1 MTSTQTADTAT
12 PPADELAALHA
23 DARALHLIEF
33 WEERMEIELPEPRN
47 LVRPYLWHWTDIEPR
62 LRHAAR
68 IVPVEDCERRAL
80 LFANPG
86 LGGRPFMSTTLL
98 GAYSLYNAGEVAPV
112 HRHTPCA
119 SRFVL
124 EGEGGYTVV
133 EGEKCRLRRGDLV
146 ITPNGTWHDHG
157 NEGPDPLIWVDIL
170 DVPLVEGLNATMF
183 EFDYAE
189 ADPQSN
195 SGEPVPTDYQT
206 VTVPDDHSTRLYAA
220 GGMKPLFADRKRGSG
235 NHSPM
240 FLYRWEDMRAAFD
253 RMRDYDGSPY
263 DGIIIEYCDPSNGN
277 PVMPSMSFRAQM
289 LRPGERTQTHRHMS
303 STIYVVLEGQGWTDV
318 DGTRLEWRQNDVF
331 VVPTWKWHAHA
342 NALTDRDAVLYSV
355 TDEPVLRL
363 LGLYREQMRGADG
376 EARPVA
382 A

>member
-1 MTSTQTADTAT
+1 MADTQTQQ
-12 PPADELAALHA
+12 ADELAALAA
-23 DARALHLIEF
+23 DAKALHLIEF
-33 WEERMEIELPEPRN
+33 WKERMEIELPEPRG
-47 LVRPYLWHWTDIEPR
+47 LVKPFLWHWDDIEPR

-112 HRHTPCA
+112 HRHTPSA

-124 EGEGGYTVV
+124 EGKGGYTVIA
-133 EGEKCRLRRGDLV
+133 GEKCRLERGDLV

-157 NEGPDPLIWVDIL
+157 NEGPDELIWVDIL

-195 SGEPVPTDYQT
+195 SGEPVPTQYQSIST
-206 VTVPDDHSTRLYAA
+206 PDDHSNKLYAA
-220 GGMKPLFADRKRGSG
+220 GGMKPLFTDHRRGSG

-240 FLYRWEDMRAAFD
+240 FVYRWKVMREAFEK
-253 RMRDYDGSPY
+253 MRDYEGSPY
-263 DGIIIEYCDPSNGN
+263 DGIIVEYCDPSNGAS
-277 PVMPSMSFRAQM
+277 VMPSMSFRAQM
-289 LRPGERTQTHRHMS
+289 LRPGEATRTHRHMS
-303 STIYVVLEGQGWTDV
+303 STIYVVLEGEGWTEV
-318 DGTRLEWRQNDVF
+318 DGERLEWGRNDVF

-342 NALTDRDAVLYSV
+342 NASRTGDAVLYSV
-355 TDEPVLRL
+355 TDEPVLRM
-363 LGLYREQMRGADG
+363 LGLYREQTRTDDGAIL
-376 EARPVA
+376 PVA